1 MALPIWCCRS
11 PVLHSPPVSARLNQW
26 LVSKGWRFH
35 VNLGIRW
42 RWMKPWSQRLLT
54 LIYPVS
60 GVSSEYRWYRLIY
73 RCILDF
79 FPWNIVTYSNFSNL
93 SIGSLHFWDLD
104 FGHLRTSPYHIDSPW
119 QAMQPTGPPLQRP
132 SCRGNQHQ
140 SGFWGMLVEY

>member
-73 RCILDF
+73 RCILDLLIKTLKHCL
-79 FPWNIVTYSNFSNL
+79 NSNFSYF
-93 SIGSLHFWDLD
+93 SIGSLDFWDPEKN
-104 FGHLRTSPYHIDSPW
+104 GPHLRTSPYHIDSPW

-132 SCRGNQHQ
+132 SWGDLTVV
-140 SGFWGMLVEY
+140 SGEC